1 MHVLYSA
8 EQHKCCNTEG
18 RKNKRK
24 KDEPNRS
31 VLNNIPPDITFIN
44 GIRYRNAMK

>member
-1 MHVLYSA
+1 MYCTVQSSTNVVTPKG
-8 EQHKCCNTEG
+8 EKT
-18 RKNKRK
+18 KRK